1 MSHEPILDLCLR
13 EFRRTKQLADR
24 AISQLDDEQFFRA
37 LAADGNSVAIVVKH
51 VAGNARSRW
60 RDFLTSDGEKP
71 DRERDSE
78 FVLDDRDTRADLMRR
93 WEEGWAYLFGAL
105 EPLGEADLDREVKI
119 RGEALSVLQA
129 IHRQLSHYA
138 YHVGQIVLLAR
149 TWRGDAWRT
158 LSVAKGQSAAFNQ
171 APTSYLA
178 DGGKRVG

>member
-1 MSHEPILDLCLR
+1 MSHEAILDLCLR

-24 AISQLDDEQFFRA
+24 AITQLDDEQFFRA

-71 DRERDSE
+71 DRDRDSE
-78 FVLDDRDTRADLMRR
+78 FVLDDRDTRADLIRR

-149 TWRGDAWRT
+149 T
-158 LSVAKGQSAAFNQ
+158 
-171 APTSYLA
+171 
-178 DGGKRVG
+178 